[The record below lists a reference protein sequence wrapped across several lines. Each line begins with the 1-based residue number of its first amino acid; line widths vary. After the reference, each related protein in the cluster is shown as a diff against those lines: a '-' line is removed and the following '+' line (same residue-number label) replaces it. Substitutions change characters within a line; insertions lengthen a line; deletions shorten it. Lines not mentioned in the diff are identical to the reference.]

1 VAEELL
7 ARESLRG
14 HGRYERPDRFVRA
27 SCCLFYR
34 IPGGGLCGDCV
45 LAHRQTVAGDGAL

>member
-1 VAEELL
+1 
-7 ARESLRG
+7 
-14 HGRYERPDRFVRA
+14 VRA

-45 LAHRQTVAGDGAL
+45 LAHRQTIAGDGAF